1 MKRNIFLI
9 IILTFSLLG
18 AVEHYNATGRN
29 VSPSVRDTLFYYHNN
44 TDDQYWFGSESWAV
58 KFEFNEL
65 FEDID
70 SLAFEAEG
78 ANIFLPGITG
88 SDPITIKLC
97 EDRSGQ
103 PLTHQDSLLFTST
116 LQASEIQYQNWNYIP
131 FSNAITDT
139 TLWLVVDYPT
149 NSTDQFI
156 SASVI
161 GGMQSYF
168 LNNGYYNNMFGIS
181 YDSEFLFSLNGRLLF
196 EGIDLDLVSID
207 WEGVFLPG
215 SLIYPKFTIKNNS
228 DISVSD
234 SYISLTLND
243 PNSSYELLY
252 ASDSTSCPQIDLPVL
267 NANEIYTF
275 DFTDSLMFILPDRAS
290 QYQFAAELF
299 CEVDSLTFNNS
310 KEDEF
315 QVYTEQLNKVLIENA
330 ILLNDSN
337 SNSIWLDQSSIL
349 DTSNC
354 ITVNYF
360 ANFVDEPF
368 FNNDSYARYHYYDL
382 MGFPATI
389 VNGYN
394 KLLGYTTNYSS
405 QLSEFYAEAFSNGT
419 FISSDTCYAF
429 FNEVGDV
436 GFYYEIENSQTQLFN
451 SFINDLSLKIGIIE
465 NVLNEPGIPLDITL
479 PVFTYLVAEVE
490 ASQFLSS
497 SIISDSVLFN
507 MNDDYTTITN
517 TSDNCEVVF
526 WLQNDETKEIF
537 HVNKLPFTEFQPG
550 LVSLDEDEI
559 PIISQSLN
567 IFPNPCRSNEL
578 MNIAF
583 SISNT
588 MQSAELKIYNIKG
601 QLVKTIIQEPDS
613 QNVSFIWN
621 GKNDVNKQVSSG
633 IYLMQINAKVNGKEY
648 KYHKKS
654 LLIR

>member
-1 MKRNIFLI
+1 
-9 IILTFSLLG
+9 
-18 AVEHYNATGRN
+18 
-29 VSPSVRDTLFYYHNN
+29 
-44 TDDQYWFGSESWAV
+44 
-58 KFEFNEL
+58 
-65 FEDID
+65 
-70 SLAFEAEG
+70 
-78 ANIFLPGITG
+78 
-88 SDPITIKLC
+88 
-97 EDRSGQ
+97 
-103 PLTHQDSLLFTST
+103 
-116 LQASEIQYQNWNYIP
+116 
-131 FSNAITDT
+131 
-139 TLWLVVDYPT
+139 
-149 NSTDQFI
+149 
-156 SASVI
+156 
-161 GGMQSYF
+161 
-168 LNNGYYNNMFGIS
+168 
-181 YDSEFLFSLNGRLLF
+181 
-196 EGIDLDLVSID
+196 
-207 WEGVFLPG
+207 
-215 SLIYPKFTIKNNS
+215 
-228 DISVSD
+228 
-234 SYISLTLND
+234 
-243 PNSSYELLY
+243 
-252 ASDSTSCPQIDLPVL
+252 
-267 NANEIYTF
+267 
-275 DFTDSLMFILPDRAS
+275 
-290 QYQFAAELF
+290 
-299 CEVDSLTFNNS
+299 
-310 KEDEF
+310 
-315 QVYTEQLNKVLIENA
+315 
-330 ILLNDSN
+330 
-337 SNSIWLDQSSIL
+337 
-349 DTSNC
+349 
-354 ITVNYF
+354 
-360 ANFVDEPF
+360 
-368 FNNDSYARYHYYDL
+368 